1 MILINTSV
9 FVKIIVPEVDKS
21 FDVYLPVNK
30 KIGNII
36 NLLNSSIS
44 EMTSG
49 EFPVSSNNK
58 LYNSKT
64 LERYAP
70 NVLLYNTTIRNGSI
84 LVLIS

>member
-1 MILINTSV
+1 MIHINTSV
-9 FVKIIVPEVDKS
+9 FVKIIVPEIDKS
-21 FDVYLPVNK
+21 FDVYLPINK

-49 EFPVSSNNK
+49 EFAVSNNNK

-64 LERYAP
+64 LERYAS
-70 NVLLYNTTIRNGSI
+70 NILLYNTTIRNGS
-84 LVLIS
+84 VLILIS

>member
-1 MILINTSV
+1 MIHINTSV
-9 FVKIIVPEVDKS
+9 FVKIVVPEIDKS

-44 EMTSG
+44 EVTSG
-49 EFPVSSNNK
+49 EFPISNNNK

-64 LERYAP
+64 LERYVS
-70 NVLLYNTTIRNGSI
+70 NILLYNTTIRNGS
-84 LVLIS
+84 VLILIS